1 MTRQGG
7 GVSPS
12 QKTVKLGDTYGDLPI
27 PTREGY
33 TFNRWVETGKNKA
46 QKNELTITA
55 DSSSGTTLGYVPIT
69 VTSLAIQYVFAVS
82 FDYKITARD
91 SNISSI
97 GVKAKFFSNTTSST
111 ENSEYS
117 NLAMGTWH
125 RYAKVLSVETSLWY
139 NVPVGLYIACPN
151 VAGTLSME
159 VKNIQIETGSTITD
173 YEPYEYTS
181 TTQYTKVGD
190 QTLKALWTA
199 NSYTVSFDSNYNLLN
214 NLTSGTYTGHNLTI
228 TFNGLGFLMHNHSNE
243 DPYAT
248 IGQTV
253 DLVEGQ
259 KYVVHGEIRDG
270 TSSSG
275 ALSTGGSIQLFYA
288 INEGYTEAQSVRF
301 DNNSQSVVFT
311 APTTGTYKLRMDND
325 YGKDVGVYNF
335 SIKNYIDSR
344 SVTYMNSYGSL
355 PTPTR
360 TGYSFLGWRG
370 RNLANVN
377 AVFGNSHV
385 TCNVSD
391 DGLVSITN
399 EAHTADGTDRFGCGT
414 IPLEDLSNGKY
425 LFSIDEISYS
435 GECNWPYV
443 YACGNDS
450 SDNRLLRVGESIN
463 YSVGMNS
470 ICFDAENIEKIA
482 SGTFRIEIYL
492 SASYYGNGYPSF
504 SAGSLSFKNL
514 MLTKIEDEN
523 EVVNYEPYYITS
535 DTVLNNIGDRTLTA
549 MWKAN

>member
-12 QKTVKLGDTYGDLPI
+12 QKTVKLGDLYGDLPI

-33 TFNRWVETGKNKA
+33 TFNRWVETGKNRA

-190 QTLKALWTA
+190 QTLKAIWTA

-259 KYVVHGEIRDG
+259 KYIVHGEIRDG

-288 INEGYTEAQSVRF
+288 IGGFYETQAVRF
-301 DNNSQSVVFT
+301 NNNTQSVVFT
-311 APTTGTYKLRMDND
+311 APATGTYKLRMDNE
-325 YGKDVGVYNF
+325 YGKDVGIYKF
-335 SIKNYIDSR
+335 SIKDYIEPITVTYDSTYGTLPTLSR
-344 SVTYMNSYGSL
+344 SGYTFCWRNEYATEVTSS
-355 PTPTR
+355 
-360 TGYSFLGWRG
+360 SK
-370 RNLANVN
+370 VN
-377 AVFGNSHV
+377 
-385 TCNVSD
+385 
-391 DGLVSITN
+391 
-399 EAHTADGTDRFGCGT
+399 
-414 IPLEDLSNGKY
+414 
-425 LFSIDEISYS
+425 
-435 GECNWPYV
+435 
-443 YACGNDS
+443 
-450 SDNRLLRVGESIN
+450 
-463 YSVGMNS
+463 
-470 ICFDAENIEKIA
+470 IA
-482 SGTFRIEIYL
+482 
-492 SASYYGNGYPSF
+492 
-504 SAGSLSFKNL
+504 KNH
-514 MLTKIEDEN
+514 
-523 EVVNYEPYYITS
+523 
-535 DTVLNNIGDRTLTA
+535 TLTGS
-549 MWKAN
+549 WG